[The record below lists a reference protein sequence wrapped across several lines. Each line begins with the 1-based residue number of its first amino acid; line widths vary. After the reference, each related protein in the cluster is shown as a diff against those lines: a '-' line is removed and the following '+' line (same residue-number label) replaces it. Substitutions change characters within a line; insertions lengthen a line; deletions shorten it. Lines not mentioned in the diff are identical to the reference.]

1 MIADY
6 RVDRD
11 IMVERGVSPA
21 EALEICVYFNALDG
35 LRRDGYMT
43 RLEYEIVYRR
53 LIRRMRRL
61 ERV

>member
-1 MIADY
+1 MISDY
-6 RVDRD
+6 KVDYD
-11 IMVERGVSPA
+11 ITISKGVSPA
-21 EALEICVYFNALDG
+21 KALEICVYFNALDG

-53 LIRRMRRL
+53 LVRRMRSL